1 MFSNKTNYKIKLKE
15 KKHNSR
21 NKLNSLLSSTSNK
34 QIILETLKLQKLN
47 ELKNKTRRVSQIMD
61 AIGESF
67 KIKNKNLKM
76 IKADLISQNLTKI
89 NYRRSLLISKK
100 LKDLDKLNEEFDEEF
115 INRKYE
121 HRDYKGNNYDS
132 SSDDFYDNSIS
143 QHNDN
148 NNELDFTSEQRRIF
162 KILFIKNEEND
173 NKPFSD
179 YKKNKQLKELK
190 SNIEYVCGIKL
201 DEENSNNKTQA
212 KTKSANKESHY
223 FIPKR
228 SPCFIREKNKND
240 SFTPSLKYDKSK
252 IFFERNYDKSKS
264 KEDKSK
270 QYINYNLQNYISN
283 NLHRKKNFFMD
294 KNDISIIPIKKRKIS
309 ETNKFEINEPE
320 KLPIINRE
328 ENDENK
334 NKTLNIPNTPTKL
347 RINNFS
353 YNNKRNNSK
362 IFIKNLKTENNITEQ
377 KNISSILKNLLKDS
391 YTLNSDMKFGLN
403 IISSHLDIYKK
414 KVKKKQEE
422 NEIDIAKIRKE
433 LNLNLVNPII
443 RESDIL
449 VKNEKK
455 MEKKIRKEDANILR
469 KIVNTVLQ
477 EDRLANKNRVYNSN
491 SLNSKLKKIMERRI
505 KTNNAMKLNEQQ
517 EPEDDKIAMLKLFK
531 GDNPNFFNMKHLSN
545 LIKRYKTMKVK

>member
-121 HRDYKGNNYDS
+121 HREYKGNNYDS

-270 QYINYNLQNYISN
+270 QYINYNLQNHTSN

-309 ETNKFEINEPE
+309 ETNKFEINEQE

-414 KVKKKQEE
+414 KSKKKQEE

>member
-121 HRDYKGNNYDS
+121 HREYKGNNYDS

-212 KTKSANKESHY
+212 KTKSENKESHY

-309 ETNKFEINEPE
+309 ETNKFEINEQE

-414 KVKKKQEE
+414 KSKKKQEE

-455 MEKKIRKEDANILR
+455 MEKK
-469 KIVNTVLQ
+469 
-477 EDRLANKNRVYNSN
+477 
-491 SLNSKLKKIMERRI
+491 
-505 KTNNAMKLNEQQ
+505 
-517 EPEDDKIAMLKLFK
+517 
-531 GDNPNFFNMKHLSN
+531 
-545 LIKRYKTMKVK
+545 

>member
-34 QIILETLKLQKLN
+34 QIIFETLKLQKLN

-89 NYRRSLLISKK
+89 NYKRSLLISKK

-121 HRDYKGNNYDS
+121 HREYKGNNYDS

-283 NLHRKKNFFMD
+283 NLHRNKNFFMD

-309 ETNKFEINEPE
+309 ETNKFEINEQE

-414 KVKKKQEE
+414 KSKKKQEE